1 MSNIDKSEYKN
12 TTPNANDLLSL
23 ELELNNLQQGLSQME
38 SITPPSADPFG
49 DSFTTIPTV
58 TLTKLPPPPSSGERR
73 TRNSSVNSSGQP
85 EKHWFD
91 KETESI
97 FSLTSTNEVQQAPQ
111 TSDYKVSYCLVFSNI
126 FIKYLLFCNY
136 ELNCSSLTEF

>member
-1 MSNIDKSEYKN
+1 MDKSEFKN
-12 TTPNANDLLSL
+12 TTPNANDLLNL

-38 SITPPSADPFG
+38 SITPPSTDPFG

-58 TLTKLPPPPSSGERR
+58 ALAKLPPPPSSGERR
-73 TRNSSVNSSGQP
+73 TRNSSVTLSGQA

-97 FSLTSTNEVQQAPQ
+97 FSLTNPSEVRQSLQ
-111 TSDYKVSYCLVFSNI
+111 TSEFKVNYYSILQMF
-126 FIKYLLFCNY
+126 LLLKTVINY
-136 ELNCSSLTEF
+136 FYQMKHF

>member
-1 MSNIDKSEYKN
+1 MDKSDFKN
-12 TTPNANDLLSL
+12 ITPNANDLLNL

-58 TLTKLPPPPSSGERR
+58 ALTKLPPPPSTGERR
-73 TRNSSVNSSGQP
+73 IRNSSANNSSGQP

-97 FSLTSTNEVQQAPQ
+97 FSLTNPSEVRQSLQ
-111 TSDYKVSYCLVFSNI
+111 TSDFKVKCLLYTFKTSYVKIYQF
-126 FIKYLLFCNY
+126 
-136 ELNCSSLTEF
+136 

>member
-1 MSNIDKSEYKN
+1 M
-12 TTPNANDLLSL
+12 TPNANDLLNL

-49 DSFTTIPTV
+49 DSFTAVPTV
-58 TLTKLPPPPSSGERR
+58 ALTKLPPPPSSGERR
-73 TRNSSVNSSGQP
+73 TRNSSATSSGQP

-97 FSLTSTNEVQQAPQ
+97 FSLTNPSEVRQSLQA
-111 TSDYKVSYCLVFSNI
+111 SEFKVSEHFLLQIIIYLLVISNI
-126 FIKYLLFCNY
+126 LVIL
-136 ELNCSSLTEF
+136 

>member
-1 MSNIDKSEYKN
+1 MDKSEFKN
-12 TTPNANDLLSL
+12 ATPNANDLLSL

-38 SITPPSADPFG
+38 SITPPSSASIGPDPFG

-58 TLTKLPPPPSSGERR
+58 ALTKLPPPPSSGERR
-73 TRNSSVNSSGQP
+73 SRNSSVNSGGLP

-97 FSLTSTNEVQQAPQ
+97 FGLTNSNEVHQAPQ
-111 TSDYKVSYCLVFSNI
+111 TSEIKVS
-126 FIKYLLFCNY
+126 
-136 ELNCSSLTEF
+136 

>member
-1 MSNIDKSEYKN
+1 MSGNEDSSKRFNRDLSNLDKSDFKN

-49 DSFTTIPTV
+49 DSFTAIPTV
-58 TLTKLPPPPSSGERR
+58 TLTKLPPPPNSGERR
-73 TRNSSVNSSGQP
+73 IRNSSVASSGQQ

-97 FSLTSTNEVQQAPQ
+97 FGLTNPSEVRQSLQ
-111 TSDYKVSYCLVFSNI
+111 TSDFKVNLYF
-126 FIKYLLFCNY
+126 
-136 ELNCSSLTEF
+136 

>member
-1 MSNIDKSEYKN
+1 MSSIEKSEFKN
-12 TTPNANDLLSL
+12 TTPNANDLLNL

-38 SITPPSADPFG
+38 SITPPSSDPFG
-49 DSFTTIPTV
+49 DSFTAMPSV

-73 TRNSSVNSSGQP
+73 TRNSSTIPSGQP

-97 FSLTSTNEVQQAPQ
+97 FSLTNPTEVRQSLQA
-111 TSDYKVSYCLVFSNI
+111 SDFKASYHYSYSHNLIIPKSVIN
-126 FIKYLLFCNY
+126 
-136 ELNCSSLTEF
+136 

>member
-1 MSNIDKSEYKN
+1 MSNKSEFKN

-38 SITPPSADPFG
+38 SITPPSMAPAGSDPFG
-49 DSFTTIPTV
+49 DSFTAIPTV
-58 TLTKLPPPPSSGERR
+58 ALTKLPPPPSTGERR
-73 TRNSSVNSSGQP
+73 TRNSSVNSGGQP

-97 FSLTSTNEVQQAPQ
+97 FSLSNPTEVHKTPQ
-111 TSDYKVSYCLVFSNI
+111 TSDFKVSQ
-126 FIKYLLFCNY
+126 
-136 ELNCSSLTEF
+136 LTF

>member
-1 MSNIDKSEYKN
+1 MKRFNRDLSILDKSEFKN
-12 TTPNANDLLSL
+12 STPNANDLLNL

-49 DSFTTIPTV
+49 DSFTNVPTV
-58 TLTKLPPPPSSGERR
+58 ALTKLPPPPSSGERR
-73 TRNSSVNSSGQP
+73 TRNTSATSSGQL

-97 FSLTSTNEVQQAPQ
+97 FSLTNPSDVRQSLQA
-111 TSDYKVSYCLVFSNI
+111 SDFKVSYI
-126 FIKYLLFCNY
+126 FCF
-136 ELNCSSLTEF
+136 

>member
-1 MSNIDKSEYKN
+1 MDKSDFKN
-12 TTPNANDLLSL
+12 ITPNANDLLNL

-58 TLTKLPPPPSSGERR
+58 ALTKLPPPPSSGERR
-73 TRNSSVNSSGQP
+73 TRNSSANNSSGQP

-97 FSLTSTNEVQQAPQ
+97 FSLTNPSEVRQSLQS
-111 TSDYKVSYCLVFSNI
+111 SDFKVKCLLYTF
-126 FIKYLLFCNY
+126 
-136 ELNCSSLTEF
+136 